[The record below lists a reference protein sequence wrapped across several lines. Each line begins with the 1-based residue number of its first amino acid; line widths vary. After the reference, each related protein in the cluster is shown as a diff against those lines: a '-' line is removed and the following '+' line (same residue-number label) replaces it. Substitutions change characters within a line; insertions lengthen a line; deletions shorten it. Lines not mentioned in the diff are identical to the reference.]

1 MMNLL
6 KQDIELLNQK
16 GITEEMLRSQ
26 LSFFQKGIPP
36 VVLAAPATTNDGIMV
51 LTDIEK
57 ERCVSWFEM
66 KKEELDIVKFV
77 PASGAATRMF
87 QSLFTFLKEFKPSE
101 ESFNAYVNRMMAP
114 ELQVFYVGFEKFPFY
129 KNVERYIAEKLPEFN
144 SLSDSWQK
152 WHLANVLLDKG
163 ALNYSSLPKGL
174 FPFHQ
179 YYDSIIT
186 AFEEHLYESAL
197 YAVSQQRA
205 RLHFTI
211 AEEHLTLFQHKFN
224 NVEKEISQKTAVEF
238 SVQYSF
244 QKQRTDTLA
253 VTSDNIPFR
262 DENQQLFFR
271 PAGHGALLENL
282 NEVQSDIVFIQN
294 IDNVVMRRY
303 EPTIAYYKKI
313 LAGKLLELQE
323 RSFKYVSQI
332 DSGVIK
338 KKELPELLEFL
349 KELNVVVPTMVHKY
363 TKKYMLE
370 YVRRKLDRPIRV
382 CGMVKNEG
390 DPGGGPF
397 WIKEEERWSLQ
408 IVESAQNGFR
418 K

>member
-1 MMNLL
+1 M
-6 KQDIELLNQK
+6 
-16 GITEEMLRSQ
+16 
-26 LSFFQKGIPP
+26 
-36 VVLAAPATTNDGIMV
+36 
-51 LTDIEK
+51 
-57 ERCVSWFEM
+57 
-66 KKEELDIVKFV
+66 
-77 PASGAATRMF
+77 
-87 QSLFTFLKEFKPSE
+87 
-101 ESFNAYVNRMMAP
+101 
-114 ELQVFYVGFEKFPFY
+114 
-129 KNVERYIAEKLPEFN
+129 
-144 SLSDSWQK
+144 
-152 WHLANVLLDKG
+152 
-163 ALNYSSLPKGL
+163 
-174 FPFHQ
+174 
-179 YYDSIIT
+179 
-186 AFEEHLYESAL
+186 
-197 YAVSQQRA
+197 
-205 RLHFTI
+205 
-211 AEEHLTLFQHKFN
+211 TLFQHKFN

-349 KELNVVVPTMVHKY
+349 KELNVSCSY
-363 TKKYMLE
+363 
-370 YVRRKLDRPIRV
+370 
-382 CGMVKNEG
+382 
-390 DPGGGPF
+390 
-397 WIKEEERWSLQ
+397 
-408 IVESAQNGFR
+408 NGCINIP
-418 K
+418 KSTC